1 MRSVDRLSM
10 GLKSDQ
16 IVVFVFFVMADE
28 LCGVVDARQLRKGMS
43 YDLADMLMKSIRML

>member
-1 MRSVDRLSM
+1 MHSVDRLSM

-16 IVVFVFFVMADE
+16 IMVFHFLVMADE

-43 YDLADMLMKSIRML
+43 YD